1 MEPADQIK
9 SDPLLF
15 DKLLEPISKS
25 LEEFNQH
32 PISQA
37 AKRLK
42 YAVFVRLLLF
52 RIFAQIRSLRDLT
65 EDLHSSQTAHKF
77 NLPVFGLSTL
87 HDGFVRYPVE
97 WLIGLIQ
104 RLQADHP
111 IQEIDE
117 LKALGRIWVADS
129 SFWPVVRRLGWLQS
143 RDLKGVRL
151 HLGLSL
157 NQFCTEAFLLT
168 YDLSAAM
175 TETAAILSMLEKG
188 LTLILDRGYVNF
200 KFYCEL
206 IDRGAF
212 FVIRQRNNCHYVVLA
227 EIDIQTGPGFNQ
239 ARSIT
244 DQVIKLVIRREKQ
257 DVILRLVCFNA
268 CGHGFRLLTNRFD
281 LTTRQII
288 LLYAWRWQVE
298 LIFRAWKHTLNGL
311 HLINLSEDGIAAQ
324 FYLLLLASLLWAIT
338 QQQAESLGA
347 ADSGE
352 SKIERKTRSAKTVT
366 AQLSQVFQVPW
377 RLLRKNLKVCA
388 NCLAQSFSFYL
399 KERIRILNA

>member
-1 MEPADQIK
+1 VEPADQIK
-9 SDPLLF
+9 SEPLLF
-15 DKLLEPISKS
+15 DKLLEPISNS
-25 LEEFNQH
+25 LEQLNEH

-52 RIFAQIRSLRDLT
+52 RIFAQIRSLRDLI
-65 EDLHSSQTAHKF
+65 EDLHSSDTVRKF

-87 HDGFVRYPVE
+87 HDGFARYPVE

-104 RLQADHP
+104 RLQTDCP
-111 IQEIDE
+111 LQEIDE
-117 LKALGRIWVADS
+117 LKALGRIWAADS
-129 SFWPVVRRLGWLQS
+129 SFWPIVRQLGWLRS
-143 RDLKGVRL
+143 GHWKGVRL

-157 NQFCTEAFLLT
+157 NQFCAATFLLT
-168 YDLSAAM
+168 YDISGAV

-188 LTLILDRGYVNF
+188 LTFVLDRGYVNF

-212 FVIRQRNNCHYVVLA
+212 FVIRQRYNCHYVVLS
-227 EIDIQTGPGFNQ
+227 EIAVERDPSPNQ
-239 ARSIT
+239 MMAIT
-244 DQVIKLVIRREKQ
+244 DQIIKLIIRRQKQ
-257 DVILRLVCFNA
+257 EVILRLVCFKA
-268 CGHGFRLLTNRFD
+268 CGHCFRLLTNRFD

-311 HLINLSEDGIAAQ
+311 HLINLSEKGIAVQ
-324 FYLLLLASLLWAIT
+324 FYLLLLASMLWAIM
-338 QQQAESLGA
+338 QQQAESLSPASSG
-347 ADSGE
+347 DSKLG
-352 SKIERKTRSAKTVT
+352 RKTRSARTVT

-399 KERIRILNA
+399 KERIRILNT

>member
-25 LEEFNQH
+25 LEELNQH

-37 AKRLK
+37 AERLK

-52 RIFAQIRSLRDLT
+52 RIFAQIRSLRDLK
-65 EDLHSSQTAHKF
+65 EHLHSSETARKC

-104 RLQADHP
+104 HLQADYP
-111 IQEIDE
+111 LQEIDE
-117 LKALGRIWVADS
+117 LKALGRIWAADS
-129 SFWPVVRRLGWLQS
+129 SFWPIVRRLGWLRS
-143 RDLKGVRL
+143 GNLKGVRL

-157 NQFCTEAFLLT
+157 NQFCAATFLLT
-168 YDLSAAM
+168 YDLSAAV
-175 TETAAILSMLEKG
+175 TETAAIVSMLEKG
-188 LTLILDRGYVNF
+188 LTFILDRGYVNF

-212 FVIRQRNNCHYVVLA
+212 FVIRQRNNCHYVVLS
-227 EIDIQTGPGFNQ
+227 EIDIQIGPSLNQ
-239 ARSIT
+239 AMLVT
-244 DQVIKLVIRREKQ
+244 DQVIKLIIRREKQ

-268 CGHGFRLLTNRFD
+268 CGHSFRLLTNRFD

-324 FYLLLLASLLWAIT
+324 FYLLLLSSLLWTIM
-338 QQQAESLGA
+338 QQQAESLGS
-347 ADSGE
+347 ADWDE
-352 SKIERKTRSAKTVT
+352 SKTKRRTRSAKTVT

-377 RLLRKNLKVCA
+377 RLLRKHLKVCA

-399 KERIRILNA
+399 KERIRVLNT

>member
-1 MEPADQIK
+1 VEPANQIK

-25 LEEFNQH
+25 LEQLNEH

-37 AKRLK
+37 AKILK
-42 YAVFVRLLLF
+42 YAVFVRVLLF
-52 RIFAQIRSLRDLT
+52 RIFAQIRSLRDLK
-65 EDLHSSQTAHKF
+65 EDLHSSETPRKF
-77 NLPVFGLSTL
+77 NLPVLGLSTL
-87 HDGFVRYPVE
+87 HDGFARYPLE

-104 RLQADHP
+104 RLQADYP
-111 IQEIDE
+111 VEEIGE
-117 LKALGRIWVADS
+117 LKALGRIWAADS
-129 SFWPVVRRLGWLQS
+129 SFWPIVRRLGWLQS
-143 RDLKGVRL
+143 GDWKGVRL

-157 NQFCTEAFLLT
+157 NQFCTATFLLT
-168 YDLSAAM
+168 YDISGAV

-188 LTLILDRGYVNF
+188 LTFILDRGYVNF

-212 FVIRQRNNCHYVVLA
+212 FVIRQRNNCHYVVLS
-227 EIDIQTGPGFNQ
+227 EINVQIDPSLNQ
-239 ARSIT
+239 MMSLT
-244 DQVIKLVIRREKQ
+244 DQIIKLIIRREKQ

-268 CGHGFRLLTNRFD
+268 CGHRFRLLTNRFD

-311 HLINLSEDGIAAQ
+311 HLINLSEKGIAAQ
-324 FYLLLLASLLWAIT
+324 FYILLLASLLWAIM
-338 QQQAESLGA
+338 QQQAESMSA
-347 ADSGE
+347 ASSSE
-352 SKIERKTRSAKTVT
+352 SKLERKTRGAKTVT

-377 RLLRKNLKVCA
+377 RLLRKHLKVCA

-399 KERIRILNA
+399 KERIRILNT